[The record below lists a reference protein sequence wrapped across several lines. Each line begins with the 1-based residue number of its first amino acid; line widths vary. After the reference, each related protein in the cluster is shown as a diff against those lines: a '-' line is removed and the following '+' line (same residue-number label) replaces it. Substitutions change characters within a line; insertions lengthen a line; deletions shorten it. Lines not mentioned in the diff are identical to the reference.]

1 MNLQDLPLHLSGTIL
16 APARLNSFVEA
27 VQKEEKEF
35 VWRAMAELEEEVK
48 NIEGLVMMRVQEKT
62 EAEKRADKNKEA
74 RNRIV
79 SKQGEKTAETH

>member
-1 MNLQDLPLHLSGTIL
+1 
-16 APARLNSFVEA
+16 
-27 VQKEEKEF
+27 
-35 VWRAMAELEEEVK
+35 MAELEEEVK

-74 RNRIV
+74 RNRMV